1 MGQTG
6 SHVEHESDPF
16 IKRIN
21 RVNPNMTWTHLASTH
36 DLFIN
41 RLVMLDLL
49 VALDLLVVSDFAT
62 PTINI

>member
-21 RVNPNMTWTHLASTH
+21 RVNPNMTITHLDLVSTH

-41 RLVMLDLL
+41 KLV
-49 VALDLLVVSDFAT
+49 VSNLLVVSDFTT